1 MNDTL
6 TWTDHIDMVCK
17 KVSRSLNLLR
27 RLSWF
32 LPRSLLLLSLK
43 SYILPQF
50 DYCDV
55 VWCGCTKSESTR
67 LESLLNFACRTVL
80 RISKHSSASAA
91 RQELHL
97 STLSSRRKL
106 HLSQAV
112 FKCLSSNSPPYVSTL
127 FSTPNSSHYT
137 WSHVSSQ
144 LNLPP
149 SKSSFGQRAFS
160 FSGASMWRSLPPSI
174 REMKDFSA
182 FTAKCEDFLLR

>member
-1 MNDTL
+1 MYICNTQ
-6 TWTDHIDMVCK
+6 
-17 KVSRSLNLLR
+17 LR

-32 LPRSLLLLSLK
+32 LPRSLLLLFLK

-55 VWCGCTKSESTR
+55 VWCGCTKFESNR
-67 LESLLNFACRTVL
+67 LESLLNFTCRTAL
-80 RISKHSSASAA
+80 RRSKHSSASAA

-112 FKCLSSNSPPYVSTL
+112 FKCLSSQSPPYLSTL
-127 FSTPNSSHYT
+127 FSTPISSHYT
-137 WSHVSSQ
+137 RSRASSQ

-149 SKSSFGQRAFS
+149 SKSSFRQRAFS

-174 REMKDFSA
+174 REVKDFSA
-182 FTAKCEDFLLR
+182 FTAKCQDFLLH